1 MNSKNNGPVLLF
13 KTIFGIETVSC
24 RMFLRVANLVENG
37 LKLEKLL
44 GKLVSNLSVI
54 NKLTESVC
62 KDVFERRAST
72 GSGLLALFSCS
83 VSLLV
88 VLYVYLKIF
97 LINTLF
103 VFLELEHQKRTR
115 HQRANLGRP
124 HQ

>member
-1 MNSKNNGPVLLF
+1 MALF
-13 KTIFGIETVSC
+13 CFLRLYLGIETVSC
-24 RMFLRVANLVENG
+24 RMLLRMANLVENG
-37 LKLEKLL
+37 LKLEKP
-44 GKLVSNLSVI
+44 VSNLSVI
-54 NKLTESVC
+54 NKLTESVS

-103 VFLELEHQKRTR
+103 IFLELEH
-115 HQRANLGRP
+115 
-124 HQ
+124 

>member
-1 MNSKNNGPVLLF
+1 MTLF
-13 KTIFGIETVSC
+13 CFLRLYLGIETVSC
-24 RMFLRVANLVENG
+24 RMLLRMANLVENG
-37 LKLEKLL
+37 LKLEKP
-44 GKLVSNLSVI
+44 VSNLSVI
-54 NKLTESVC
+54 NKLTESVS
-62 KDVFERRAST
+62 KDVFEQRAST

-103 VFLELEHQKRTR
+103 IFLELEYQKRTR
-115 HQRANLGRP
+115 YQGANLGRP

>member
-1 MNSKNNGPVLLF
+1 M
-13 KTIFGIETVSC
+13 
-24 RMFLRVANLVENG
+24 AENG

-54 NKLTESVC
+54 NKLTETESVS

-72 GSGLLALFSCS
+72 GSGLLALFNCS

-97 LINTLF
+97 LIDTLF
-103 VFLELEHQKRTR
+103 IFLELEHQKRTR
-115 HQRANLGRP
+115 YQGANLGRP

>member
-1 MNSKNNGPVLLF
+1 M
-13 KTIFGIETVSC
+13 
-24 RMFLRVANLVENG
+24 VENG
-37 LKLEKLL
+37 LKLEKVL

-54 NKLTESVC
+54 NKLTESVS

-97 LINTLF
+97 LINTLII
-103 VFLELEHQKRTR
+103 FLELEH
-115 HQRANLGRP
+115 
-124 HQ
+124 

>member
-1 MNSKNNGPVLLF
+1 MLL
-13 KTIFGIETVSC
+13 
-24 RMFLRVANLVENG
+24 RMANLVENG

-44 GKLVSNLSVI
+44 GKLVSNLSVV
-54 NKLTESVC
+54 NKLTVSVS

-97 LINTLF
+97 LINTLII
-103 VFLELEHQKRTR
+103 FLELEH
-115 HQRANLGRP
+115 
-124 HQ
+124 

>member
-1 MNSKNNGPVLLF
+1 MALF
-13 KTIFGIETVSC
+13 CYLRLYLGIETVSC
-24 RMFLRVANLVENG
+24 RMLLRMANLVENG

-44 GKLVSNLSVI
+44 GKLVSNLSVV
-54 NKLTESVC
+54 NKLTVSVS

-97 LINTLF
+97 LINTLMI
-103 VFLELEHQKRTR
+103 FLEPER
-115 HQRANLGRP
+115 
-124 HQ
+124 

>member
-1 MNSKNNGPVLLF
+1 MLL
-13 KTIFGIETVSC
+13 
-24 RMFLRVANLVENG
+24 RMANLVENG
-37 LKLEKLL
+37 LKLEKVL

-54 NKLTESVC
+54 NKLTERVS

-103 VFLELEHQKRTR
+103 IFLELEH
-115 HQRANLGRP
+115 
-124 HQ
+124 